1 LGGRSRRFESGRP
14 DLVVLLAASA
24 AVLFGALAVTIRTS
38 LAPGIDPEAASLITA
53 VVACL
58 VCVAIAAALGE
69 FSPLAWRDTWP
80 FFVAGIWVPGISQML
95 FTRAVGVI
103 GPSRTAILVGI
114 SPVLSAIFAIALLD
128 EPFRVVL
135 ALGTI
140 LVVAGG
146 MLLAWEREGALV
158 VLPVGAALAV
168 AAGVLFAVRDNF
180 VRWAATGN
188 DVPGVVA
195 AAASLATA
203 SFVILVVV
211 AMRGSSPLA
220 RVRKAARPFLL
231 SGLVYGLSY
240 ACLFAAFDRGRVT
253 VVAPLYATESLWAV
267 VISFLVLRRAERIG
281 WRLLVAAMLVV
292 GGGALIS
299 SFR

>member
-1 LGGRSRRFESGRP
+1 LP
-14 DLVVLLAASA
+14 
-24 AVLFGALAVTIRTS
+24 
-38 LAPGIDPEAASLITA
+38 
-53 VVACL
+53 CL
-58 VCVAIAAALGE
+58 VCVLIAAALDD
-69 FSPLAWRDTWP
+69 FSELAWRDTWP

-114 SPVLSAIFAIALLD
+114 SPVLSAVFAIALLG
-128 EPFRVVL
+128 EPFRVAL
-135 ALGTI
+135 AGGTI

-146 MLLAWEREGALV
+146 MLLAWERGSPAA

-168 AAGVLFAVRDNF
+168 TAGVLFAVRDNF
-180 VRWAATGN
+180 VRWAATEN

-203 SFVILVVV
+203 SVVILLVV
-211 AMRGSSPLA
+211 ATRNGPITRARG
-220 RVRKAARPFLL
+220 AARPFLL

-267 VISFLVLRRAERIG
+267 VISLLVLRRAERVG
-281 WRLLVAAMLVV
+281 VRLLAAAVLVV

>member
-1 LGGRSRRFESGRP
+1 
-14 DLVVLLAASA
+14 LVVVLAAGA
-24 AVLFGALAVTIRTS
+24 AVLFGALAVTIRVS
-38 LAPGIDPEAASLITA
+38 LGPGIDPEAASFVTA

-58 VCVAIAAALGE
+58 VCVLIAAALDD
-69 FSPLAWRDTWP
+69 FSELAWRDTWP

-114 SPVLSAIFAIALLD
+114 SPVLSAVFAIALLG
-128 EPFRVVL
+128 EPFRVAL
-135 ALGTI
+135 AGGTI

-146 MLLAWEREGALV
+146 MLLAWERGGPAA

-168 AAGVLFAVRDNF
+168 TAGVLFAVRDNF
-180 VRWAATGN
+180 VRWAATEN

-203 SFVILVVV
+203 SVVILLVV
-211 AMRGSSPLA
+211 ATRNGPITRARG
-220 RVRKAARPFLL
+220 AARPFLL

-267 VISFLVLRRAERIG
+267 VISLLVLRRAERVDV
-281 WRLLVAAMLVV
+281 RLLAAAVLVV

>member
-1 LGGRSRRFESGRP
+1 
-14 DLVVLLAASA
+14 LVVLLAAGA
-24 AVLFGALAVTIRTS
+24 AVLFGALAVTIRLS
-38 LAPGIDPEAASLITA
+38 LRPGIDPEAASLVTA
-53 VVACL
+53 VVACV
-58 VCVAIAAALGE
+58 VCVAVAAALGE
-69 FSPLAWRDTWP
+69 FSGLSWRDTWP
-80 FFVAGIWVPGISQML
+80 FFVAGVWVPGISQML

-114 SPVLSAIFAIALLD
+114 SPVLSAVFAIVLLD
-128 EPFRVVL
+128 EPFHVAL

-140 LVVAGG
+140 LVVSGG
-146 MLLAWEREGALV
+146 MLLAWERGGPAAL
-158 VLPVGAALAV
+158 LPVGAAFAV
-168 AAGVLFAVRDNF
+168 SAGVLFAVRDNF
-180 VRWAATGN
+180 VRWAATEN

-203 SFVILVVV
+203 SLVILLVV
-211 AMRGSSPLA
+211 A
-220 RVRKAARPFLL
+220 VRKSAVERVTRAARPFLL
-231 SGLVYGLSY
+231 SGIVYGLSY

-267 VISFLVLRRAERIG
+267 VISVFVLRRTERIG
-281 WRLLVAAMLVV
+281 LRLLVAALLVV